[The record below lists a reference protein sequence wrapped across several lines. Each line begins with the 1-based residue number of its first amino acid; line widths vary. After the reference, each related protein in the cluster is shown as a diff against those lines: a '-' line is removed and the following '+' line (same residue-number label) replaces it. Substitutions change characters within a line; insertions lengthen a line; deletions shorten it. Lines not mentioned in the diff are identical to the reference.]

1 MWNGLFLGMRE
12 TSLRVRAKMPYAVVL
27 IKYIR
32 VRICENAYLGSEAA
46 ELNRVIALAH
56 HVKT

>member
-12 TSLRVRAKMPYAVVL
+12 TPLRVRAKMPYAVVL

-32 VRICENAYLGSEAA
+32 VRICENAYLG
-46 ELNRVIALAH
+46 L
-56 HVKT
+56 